1 MMGTLSGSALGDQG
15 RRQARAASSVARASD
30 TRGAPSSVFPG
41 GEGRGGARGGGAGGS
56 PYYASFLFFSLRKR
70 VVFISPTTILRLSYT
85 KGLHI
90 QNTHEVPAFILL
102 SRARRI
108 FLRSFVSSLCRSS
121 LLFSL
126 SLSLSLSLHSCTLPR
141 NSSPMQPIMGLLA
154 LGKFREYH
162 VTCRMIHVTSRT
174 A

>member
-1 MMGTLSGSALGDQG
+1 MIPSVFLLQEMLYVEEIRRESSVASLRREADMMGTLSGSALGDQG

-121 LLFSL
+121 LLFSAYL
-126 SLSLSLSLHSCTLPR
+126 QH
-141 NSSPMQPIMGLLA
+141 
-154 LGKFREYH
+154 
-162 VTCRMIHVTSRT
+162 CRHRSRCPK
-174 A
+174 